1 MTSFQKF
8 IMLTMQRRKQMIN
21 IYTDGA
27 TSHNGKENAIGG
39 YAFVVEENGEELYST
54 YG

>member
-1 MTSFQKF
+1 
-8 IMLTMQRRKQMIN
+8 MIN

-54 YG
+54 YGKIYPAITYVN